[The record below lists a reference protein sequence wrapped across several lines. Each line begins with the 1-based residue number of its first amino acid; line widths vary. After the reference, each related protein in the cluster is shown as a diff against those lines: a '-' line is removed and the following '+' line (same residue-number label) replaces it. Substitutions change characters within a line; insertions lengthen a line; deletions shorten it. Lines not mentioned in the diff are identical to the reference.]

1 MARIHEYQ
9 GKAILSKQGF
19 QIPRGTAATT
29 AEHAEQI
36 AKDLIGK
43 TGGDVVVKIQAWTTG
58 RAGIGGVA
66 FAKSSEE
73 AGTHAVRM
81 LSMKVGQ
88 FPVEAVLVE
97 EKLDIERE
105 FFLSLAIDDA
115 SRAPVIIFAAGGGSG
130 IEERA
135 ASTRRIPC
143 DVKRGP
149 LEAATREAAGS
160 CGLSPAHA
168 TRLAEMIHAL
178 FIAAQSVEA
187 RSLEINPLVLT
198 RDGRFVAADCRMTI
212 DDYAVVRHP
221 ELGIEIA
228 REFDHPPTA
237 LERVAYAAE
246 QNDHRGTFYFAQL
259 ATAASKDSK
268 GLVGFHGAG
277 GGGSM
282 MSMDAIV
289 NAGFTIA
296 NFTDTSGNPSA
307 TKVYR
312 ASRIILAQPDIVGY
326 FGSGSGVASQ
336 EQFWSA
342 YGLAKAFWEL
352 DLNIPAVI
360 RLGGNT
366 EDRAVDIL
374 RRMSGLLRA
383 PVEGY
388 RKTDAPAMIA
398 ERFAKLVADS
408 GGVKWK
414 PRAPRVPKFVEDPS
428 AMQLPVKSG
437 RVWIDATRWA
447 QIRRAVETHSGGLI
461 VDRGGAPSAS
471 LPLEEFASKDS
482 ELLACDV
489 ECRLAG
495 VEGFH
500 LELDIPGLEELVG
513 CKSTAGSPVAVGGVR

>member
-1 MARIHEYQ
+1 MARLHEYQ
-9 GKAILSKQGF
+9 GKAILATNGF
-19 QIPRGTAATT
+19 KIPRGRAASTADQAV
-29 AEHAEQI
+29 AA
-36 AKDLIGK
+36 AKELAGE
-43 TGGDVVVKIQAWTTG
+43 VVIKIQAWTTG
-58 RAGIGGVA
+58 RAGLGGVA
-66 FAKSSEE
+66 FAKKPDEVR
-73 AGTHAVRM
+73 AHAARM
-81 LSMKVGQ
+81 LAMKVGQ

-97 EKLDIERE
+97 EKIDIERE
-105 FFLSLAIDDA
+105 FFLSFAIDDA
-115 SRAPVIIFAAGGGSG
+115 ARAPVIIFAPGGGSG

-135 ASTRRIPC
+135 ASTRRIAC

-149 LEAATREAAGS
+149 LASDVGEAAAS
-160 CGLSPAHA
+160 CGLSKSHA
-168 TRLAEMIHAL
+168 KQLAESIQNL
-178 FIAAQSVEA
+178 FAAARSVEA

-198 RDGRFVAADCRMTI
+198 KEGQFVAADCRITI
-212 DDYAVVRHP
+212 DDYAVARHP

-228 REFDHPPTA
+228 REFDHPPTS
-237 LERVAYAAE
+237 LERLAYAVE
-246 QNDHRGTFYFAQL
+246 QSDHRGTFYFAQL
-259 ATAASKDSK
+259 ATTAAKDSK

-307 TKVYR
+307 SKVYR
-312 ASRIILAQPDIVGY
+312 ASRIILAQPGLVGY

-336 EQFWSA
+336 EQYWSA

-352 DLNIPAVI
+352 DLDIPAVI

-388 RKTDAPAMIA
+388 GKADAPAIIA
-398 ERFAKLVADS
+398 ERFADLVAS
-408 GGVKWK
+408 ARGTKWK
-414 PRAPRVPKFVEDPS
+414 PRAPRLPKFVKNP
-428 AMQLPVKSG
+428 AATMLPVKNG
-437 RVWIDATRWA
+437 RVWIDTAKWP
-447 QIRRAVETHSGGLI
+447 QIRRAIETHSAGLI
-461 VDRGGAPSAS
+461 VDQAGAPAAS
-471 LPLEEFASKDS
+471 LSAEEFSNKDS

-495 VEGFH
+495 VEGFY
-500 LELDIPGLEELVG
+500 LELDIPGLEELI
-513 CKSTAGSPVAVGGVR
+513 GGAR

>member
-1 MARIHEYQ
+1 
-9 GKAILSKQGF
+9 
-19 QIPRGTAATT
+19 
-29 AEHAEQI
+29 
-36 AKDLIGK
+36 
-43 TGGDVVVKIQAWTTG
+43 
-58 RAGIGGVA
+58 
-66 FAKSSEE
+66 
-73 AGTHAVRM
+73 M
-81 LSMKVGQ
+81 LAMKVGQ

-97 EKLDIERE
+97 EKIDIDRE
-105 FFLSLAIDDA
+105 FFLSFAIDDA
-115 SRAPVIIFAAGGGSG
+115 ARAPVIIFAVGGGSG

-135 ASTRRIPC
+135 ASTRRIAC
-143 DVKRGP
+143 DVNRGP
-149 LEAATREAAGS
+149 LDSAVGDAVAL

-168 TRLAEMIHAL
+168 KELIESIHKL
-178 FIAAQSVEA
+178 FAAARSVEA

-198 RDGRFVAADCRMTI
+198 KDGEFVAADCRITI

-221 ELGIEIA
+221 ELKIEIA

-237 LERVAYAAE
+237 LDRVAYAVE

-259 ATAASKDSK
+259 ATAAPKESK
-268 GLVGFHGAG
+268 GLAGFHGAG

-307 TKVYR
+307 SKVYR
-312 ASRIILAQPDIVGY
+312 AARIILAQPDLVGY

-374 RRMSGLLRA
+374 ARMAKLLGARI
-383 PVEGY
+383 EGY
-388 RKTDAPAMIA
+388 RKTDPPAAIANRFTELIA
-398 ERFAKLVADS
+398 EAN
-408 GGVKWK
+408 GTKWK
-414 PRAPRVPKFVEDPS
+414 LRAARMPKLKNS
-428 AMQLPVKSG
+428 STTKLPVKGG
-437 RVWIDATRWA
+437 RVWIDNATWQKNHA
-447 QIRRAVETHSGGLI
+447 AVETHSAGLI
-461 VDRGGAPSAS
+461 VDHSGKPATAIPS
-471 LPLEEFASKDS
+471 EEFANKDS
-482 ELLACDV
+482 ELVACDV

-495 VEGFH
+495 IDGFY
-500 LELDIPGLEELVG
+500 LE
-513 CKSTAGSPVAVGGVR
+513 

>member
-1 MARIHEYQ
+1 MARLHEYQ
-9 GKAILSKQGF
+9 GKAILAANGF
-19 QIPRGTAATT
+19 KIPRGRAASTADDAV
-29 AEHAEQI
+29 AA
-36 AKDLIGK
+36 AKEL
-43 TGGDVVVKIQAWTTG
+43 TGGKKGSEVVTKIQAWTTG
-58 RAGIGGVA
+58 RAGIGGVM
-66 FAKSSEE
+66 FAKRPDDVR
-73 AGTHAVRM
+73 GHAARM
-81 LSMKVGQ
+81 LAMKVGQ

-97 EKLDIERE
+97 EKIAIERE
-105 FFLSLAIDDA
+105 FFLSFAIDDTA
-115 SRAPVIIFAAGGGSG
+115 RAPVIIFAAGGGSG

-135 ASTRRIPC
+135 ASTKRIAC
-143 DVKRGP
+143 DVTTGP
-149 LEAATREAAGS
+149 LDSAVSEAAGS

-168 TRLAEMIHAL
+168 AQLGESIQKL
-178 FIAAQSVEA
+178 FTAARSVEA

-198 RDGRFVAADCRMTI
+198 KDGQFVAADCRITI
-212 DDYAVVRHP
+212 DDYAVARHP
-221 ELGIEIA
+221 ELNIEIA

-259 ATAASKDSK
+259 ATAAAKDSK

-307 TKVYR
+307 SKVYR
-312 ASRIILAQPDIVGY
+312 ASRIILAQPGLVGY

-336 EQFWSA
+336 EQYWSA

-352 DLNIPAVI
+352 DLDIPAVI

-374 RRMSGLLRA
+374 RRMSGMLRA

-398 ERFAKLVADS
+398 ERFAELVTAAAS
-408 GGVKWK
+408 TKWK
-414 PRAPRVPKFVEDPS
+414 PRAPRVPQFVGEKS
-428 AMQLPVKSG
+428 ATMLPVKSG
-437 RVWIDATRWA
+437 RVWIETAKWPE
-447 QIRRAVETHSGGLI
+447 IRRAVETHSRGLI
-461 VDRGGAPSAS
+461 VDRGGAPAAALGS
-471 LPLEEFASKDS
+471 EEFANKDS

-489 ECRLAG
+489 ECRLG
-495 VEGFH
+495 GIEGFH
-500 LELDIPGLEELVG
+500 LELDIPGLDELI
-513 CKSTAGSPVAVGGVR
+513 GGAR

>member
-1 MARIHEYQ
+1 MARLHEYQ
-9 GKAILSKQGF
+9 GKAILAANGF
-19 QIPRGTAATT
+19 KIPRGRAASNPDDAATV
-29 AEHAEQI
+29 
-36 AKDLIGK
+36 AKEL
-43 TGGDVVVKIQAWTTG
+43 GGEVAVKIQAWTTG

-66 FAKSSEE
+66 FARKPVDVR
-73 AGTHAVRM
+73 GHAARM

-97 EKLDIERE
+97 EKIDIERE

-115 SRAPVIIFAAGGGSG
+115 ARAPVIIFATGGGTG

-143 DVKRGP
+143 EVKSGP
-149 LEAATREAAGS
+149 GDSAVSEAVGS
-160 CGLSPAHA
+160 CKLSNAQS
-168 TRLAEMIHAL
+168 TQLADSIRKL
-178 FIAAQSVEA
+178 FAAARSVEA

-198 RDGRFVAADCRMTI
+198 RNGDFVAADCRITI
-212 DDYAVVRHP
+212 DDYAVTRHP
-221 ELGIEIA
+221 DLKIEIA

-237 LERVAYAAE
+237 LERVAYAVE

-259 ATAASKDSK
+259 ATAAAKDSK

-307 TKVYR
+307 SKVYR
-312 ASRIILAQPDIVGY
+312 AARIILAQPDLVGY

-336 EQFWSA
+336 EQYWSA

-352 DLNIPAVI
+352 DLNIPAVV

-366 EDRAVDIL
+366 EDRAVEIL
-374 RRMSGLLRA
+374 ARMAKLLDARI
-383 PVEGY
+383 EGY
-388 RKTDAPAMIA
+388 RKTDAPAAIA
-398 ERFAKLVADS
+398 NRFAEVVAEAK
-408 GGVKWK
+408 GRKWK
-414 PRAPRVPKFVEDPS
+414 PRAPRAPTFVKGDSTTKFE
-428 AMQLPVKSG
+428 VKGG
-437 RVWIDATRWA
+437 RVWIDDTMWPL
-447 QIRRAVETHSGGLI
+447 IRSAIETHSGGLI
-461 VDRGGAPSAS
+461 VDRKDAPAIA
-471 LPLEEFASKDS
+471 LPSEEFANKDS
-482 ELLACDV
+482 ELVECDV

-495 VEGFH
+495 IEGFY
-500 LELDIPGLEELVG
+500 LELDIPGLAE
-513 CKSTAGSPVAVGGVR
+513 AIGGAR

>member
-1 MARIHEYQ
+1 MARLHEYQ
-9 GKAILSKQGF
+9 GKAILAANGF
-19 QIPRGTAATT
+19 KIPRGRAASTADEAV
-29 AEHAEQI
+29 AA
-36 AKDLIGK
+36 AKELIDGK
-43 TGGDVVVKIQAWTTG
+43 KSGEVVVKIQAWTTG

-66 FAKSSEE
+66 FAKRP
-73 AGTHAVRM
+73 ADVRGHAARM
-81 LSMKVGQ
+81 LAMKVGQ

-97 EKLDIERE
+97 EKIAIERE
-105 FFLSLAIDDA
+105 FFLSFAIDDA
-115 SRAPVIIFAAGGGSG
+115 ARAPVIIFGGGGGTG

-135 ASTRRIPC
+135 ASTRRIAC
-143 DVKRGP
+143 DVNRGP
-149 LEAATREAAGS
+149 LDSAVGEAVAS

-168 TRLAEMIHAL
+168 AQLAESIQRL
-178 FIAAQSVEA
+178 FAAARSVEA

-198 RDGRFVAADCRMTI
+198 KDGQFVAADCRITI

-228 REFDHPPTA
+228 REFDHPPTT
-237 LERVAYAAE
+237 LERVAYAVE
-246 QNDHRGTFYFAQL
+246 QSDHRGTFYFAQL
-259 ATAASKDSK
+259 ATVAAKDSK

-307 TKVYR
+307 SKVYR
-312 ASRIILAQPDIVGY
+312 ASRIILAQPGLVGY

-336 EQFWSA
+336 EQYWSA

-352 DLNIPAVI
+352 DLDIPAVI

-374 RRMSGLLRA
+374 GRMSGLLRA
-383 PVEGY
+383 PIEGY
-388 RKTDAPAMIA
+388 RKTDAPAVIA
-398 ERFAKLVADS
+398 ERFAELVAGA
-408 GGVKWK
+408 GGTKWK
-414 PRAPRVPKFVEDPS
+414 PRAPRVPKFVKDPS
-428 AMQLPVKSG
+428 ATKLSVKSG
-437 RVWIDATRWA
+437 RVWIDTAKWPE
-447 QIRRAVETHSGGLI
+447 IRRAVETHSGGLI
-461 VDRGGAPSAS
+461 VDRAGAPVAG
-471 LPLEEFASKDS
+471 LPNEEFANKDS

-495 VEGFH
+495 LNGFY
-500 LELDIPGLEELVG
+500 LELDIPGLDELI
-513 CKSTAGSPVAVGGVR
+513 GGVR